1 MNTAYAGCGNSVSRA
16 SSKDLKLGIII
27 VVKAFRLIF
36 ADAQNNLNE
45 SANKTFYLMVSL
57 LSKSGWEEESQ
68 LLGLPQKFIRP
79 WLGRID
85 KTPCSGSRKR

>member
-1 MNTAYAGCGNSVSRA
+1 MNTAYAGCSSSVSRA

-45 SANKTFYLMVSL
+45 SSNKTFYLMVSL
-57 LSKSGWEEESQ
+57 LSKSGSVGESQ

-79 WLGRID
+79 
-85 KTPCSGSRKR
+85 